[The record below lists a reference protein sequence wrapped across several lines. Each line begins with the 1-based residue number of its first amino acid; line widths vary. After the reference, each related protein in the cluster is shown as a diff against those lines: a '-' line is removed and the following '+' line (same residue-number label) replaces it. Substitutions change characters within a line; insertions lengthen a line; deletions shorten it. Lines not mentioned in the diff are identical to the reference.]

1 MTAASGAILASPVA
15 PLQNRLPS
23 ASVSASQPFL
33 RERSGGVE
41 LDLVV
46 QPRASRSVVV
56 GIHDGRL
63 KVSLAAPPVDGEAN
77 DALVEFLSSLV
88 RLPKRAV
95 RVVRGESGR
104 RKTVALEGAAADAI
118 ERSLARVLS

>member
-1 MTAASGAILASPVA
+1 M
-15 PLQNRLPS
+15 
-23 ASVSASQPFL
+23 SVSQPIL

-46 QPRASRSVVV
+46 QPRASRSAVL

-63 KVSLAAPPVDGEAN
+63 KLSLAAQPVDGEAN
-77 DALVEFLSSLV
+77 EALVAFLSSLV

-95 RVVRGESGR
+95 RIVRGETGR
-104 RKTVALEGAAADAI
+104 RKTVALEGATFDAVQ
-118 ERSLARVLS
+118 RSLAPVLS